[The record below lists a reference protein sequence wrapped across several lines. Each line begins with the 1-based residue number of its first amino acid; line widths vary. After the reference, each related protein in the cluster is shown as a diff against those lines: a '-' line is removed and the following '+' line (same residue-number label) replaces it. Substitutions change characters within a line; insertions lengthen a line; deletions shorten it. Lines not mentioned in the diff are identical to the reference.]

1 VVELPAPD
9 REVREAVARRELA
22 AKGVEPDPALVEFFA
37 ARPAESVRLLLA
49 QVHRVLNAAEAR
61 QVPPGVALAREVL
74 DGVSPAPAAE
84 APAAQPRRSGSHR
97 LSGIVA
103 PTAGGARSREKMV
116 WEWPDLADRLIED
129 WR

>member
-1 VVELPAPD
+1 
-9 REVREAVARRELA
+9 
-22 AKGVEPDPALVEFFA
+22 VEFFA
-37 ARPAESVRLLLA
+37 ARPVDSVRVLLA

-61 QVPPGVALAREVL
+61 QSAPGVALAREVL
-74 DGVSPAPAAE
+74 DGVVTPPASEPPPAA
-84 APAAQPRRSGSHR
+84 PVRRPGAQR

-116 WEWPDLADRLIED
+116 LEWPEVADRVIEE